1 MKYLSLLILTLLSA
15 SLVFA
20 QSEDMRSKIGTM
32 LRQDA
37 KTYAKTEAKK
47 GPEKKPAKKPEPVTV
62 KAAPEK
68 AMTLPKYRVQARP
81 FAKESQATI
90 DAKEKGK
97 AYDKEIARE
106 KAASKQTSED
116 KLLNNKKTS
125 IMGPLTSE
133 ARSQDALVRAHELEV
148 KSEVVGTIV
157 DPKKDKENKE
167 LLDELNDLEVAK
179 HYQ

>member
-62 KAAPEK
+62 KAASD
-68 AMTLPKYRVQARP
+68 
-81 FAKESQATI
+81 FAFVSSDCAPPTVS
-90 DAKEKGK
+90 A
-97 AYDKEIARE
+97 
-106 KAASKQTSED
+106 
-116 KLLNNKKTS
+116 
-125 IMGPLTSE
+125 
-133 ARSQDALVRAHELEV
+133 
-148 KSEVVGTIV
+148 
-157 DPKKDKENKE
+157 
-167 LLDELNDLEVAK
+167 
-179 HYQ
+179 